1 MREIIERWQR
11 AANYGGTD
19 YSDYF
24 VFLSQHRDSDR
35 LTRCNFRAA
44 LDAIGGESDSVII
57 ARANH
62 WGYGWVE
69 SILIHE
75 SDTEALDNAEDILAA
90 LSDYPVVDD
99 YALSD
104 MEWDEAH
111 QSWEK
116 MGLRS
121 RARLCIQAGLSIFA
135 ARRDFIPPNAA
146 GYGPDPF
153 IYDSLLREF

>member
-1 MREIIERWQR
+1 MREIIERWHR
-11 AANYGGTD
+11 ASNYGGTD
-19 YSDYF
+19 YSDHF

-35 LTRCNFRAA
+35 LTRCNFRAG
-44 LDAIGGESDSVII
+44 LDALGGESETVII

-75 SDTEALDNAEDILAA
+75 SDTETLDKAEDILAA
-90 LSDYPVVDD
+90 LSDYPVIDEH
-99 YALSD
+99 ALSD
-104 MEWDEAH
+104 MEYDEAH
-111 QSWEK
+111 QSWEQ

-121 RARLCIQAGLSIFA
+121 RARLCIEAGLSIFA
-135 ARRDFIPPNAA
+135 ARRDYIPPNAA

-153 IYDSLLREF
+153 IYDSLLRDF